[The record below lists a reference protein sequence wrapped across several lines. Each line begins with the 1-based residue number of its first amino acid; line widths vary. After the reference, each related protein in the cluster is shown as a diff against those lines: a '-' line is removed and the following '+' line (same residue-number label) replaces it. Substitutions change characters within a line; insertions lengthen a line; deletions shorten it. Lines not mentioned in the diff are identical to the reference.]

1 MDLESIGGKLALY
14 RESTNET
21 WKSERGLSRVMPPA
35 LAVAPVS
42 MLFGF
47 MASQADWTILDV
59 FLVSV
64 LGFSG
69 SGQFAVLSL
78 SQSGS
83 GFLTILFVTASIN
96 SRYFPIA
103 YVSSGRLP
111 QRKVSRYLTAHML
124 GDEAYA
130 TESPSDGPQTIF
142 LIRSVIFIT
151 WVVSALVGAALGQ
164 SLQPPW
170 LGDNVN
176 LGFSASA
183 VLIFLSVSQLRLRVF
198 VDDGF
203 TVCRIGAVVLCL
215 TVALVLIY
223 SLGPVYFWVPGII
236 VTSILLA
243 KASL

>member
-1 MDLESIGGKLALY
+1 MENVSASLEDAKGALTPP
-14 RESTNET
+14 SA
-21 WKSERGLSRVMPPA
+21 LSRVLPPA
-35 LAVAPVS
+35 LAVTPIS

-47 MASQADWTILDV
+47 IACQADWTILDV

-69 SGQFAVLSL
+69 SGQFAVLPL

-83 GFLTILFVTASIN
+83 GFLTMLFVTASIN

-111 QRKVSRYLTAHML
+111 ERKVSRYLTAHML

-130 TESPSDGPQTIF
+130 TENPSDGPQTIF

-151 WVVSALVGAALGQ
+151 WVLSALVGAALGQ
-164 SLQPPW
+164 TLQLPW
-170 LGDNVN
+170 FGDNVN

-183 VLIFLSVSQLRLRVF
+183 VLVFLSVSQLRLRLF
-198 VDDGF
+198 VNDGF
-203 TVCRIGAVVLCL
+203 TASRVGVVALCL
-215 TVALVLIY
+215 TVALILIY
-223 SLGPVYFWVPGII
+223 SLGPVYFWVPGIT

-243 KASL
+243 KARL

>member
-1 MDLESIGGKLALY
+1 LSLNCESTEIT
-14 RESTNET
+14 RESEG
-21 WKSERGLSRVMPPA
+21 GLSRVVPPA

-47 MASQADWTILDV
+47 IASQADWTIV
-59 FLVSV
+59 EVMLVSI

-69 SGQFAVLSL
+69 SGQFAVLPL

-83 GFLTILFVTASIN
+83 GFLTMVLVTASIN

-111 QRKVSRYLTAHML
+111 KNKVSRYLAAHML

-130 TESPSDGPQTIF
+130 TESLSDGSRTTL

-151 WVVSALVGAALGQ
+151 WVLSALAGAALGQ
-164 SLQPPW
+164 SIDTPW
-170 LGDNVN
+170 PGNSVN

-183 VLIFLSVSQLRLRVF
+183 VLIFLSVSQLRLRIFAGDQFAVSR
-198 VDDGF
+198 V
-203 TVCRIGAVVLCL
+203 GAVLVGLA
-215 TVALVLIY
+215 VALALIY
-223 SLGPVYFWVPGII
+223 LLGPVYFWVPGII
-236 VTSILLA
+236 ATSVLFA
-243 KASL
+243 KAGP

>member
-1 MDLESIGGKLALY
+1 MESVSASFEDAEGALTTP
-14 RESTNET
+14 SV
-21 WKSERGLSRVMPPA
+21 LSRVLPPA

-47 MASQADWTILDV
+47 IASQADWTILEV

-69 SGQFAVLSL
+69 SGQFAVLPL

-83 GFLTILFVTASIN
+83 GFLTMLFVTASIN

-111 QRKVSRYLTAHML
+111 RRKVGRYLAAHML

-130 TESPSDGPQTIF
+130 TESPSDGPQTIV

-151 WVVSALVGAALGQ
+151 WVLSALVGAALGQ
-164 SLQPPW
+164 SLQLPW

-183 VLIFLSVSQLRLRVF
+183 VLVFLSVSQLRLRVF

-203 TVCRIGAVVLCL
+203 TVSRVGAVILCL
-215 TVALVLIY
+215 AVALALIY

-243 KASL
+243 RARL

>member
-1 MDLESIGGKLALY
+1 MALY
-14 RESTNET
+14 RASANEI
-21 WKSERGLSRVMPPA
+21 WKSERIRARAMPPA

-47 MASQADWTILDV
+47 IACQADWTILEV

-69 SGQFAVLSL
+69 SGQFAVLPL

-83 GFLTILFVTASIN
+83 GFLTMLFVTASIN

-111 QRKVSRYLTAHML
+111 RRNVGRYLAAHML

-151 WVVSALVGAALGQ
+151 WVLSALVGAALGQ
-164 SLQPPW
+164 SLQLPW

-183 VLIFLSVSQLRLRVF
+183 VLVFLSVSQLRLRVF

-203 TVCRIGAVVLCL
+203 TVSRVGAVILCL
-215 TVALVLIY
+215 AVALALIY

-243 KASL
+243 RARL